1 MREKKTERE
10 RSTEDAA
17 SRRKNYGERAVGL
30 FGRFF
35 SRMRGG
41 ESSYVQ
47 DSPGDT
53 GRFCEGGGEEEKF
66 RGHTLF
72 TAMPSWCVA
81 QKRKARGPYE
91 RTHFLA
97 N

>member
-53 GRFCEGGGEEEKF
+53 GRFCGGGGGGEI
-66 RGHTLF
+66 
-72 TAMPSWCVA
+72 
-81 QKRKARGPYE
+81 QGPYFIHGGAVVVRGAE
-91 RTHFLA
+91 KKSEGTVRENSLFG
-97 N
+97 